1 MRTLTGHKDKALTV
15 NFSSDNNT
23 IVSCSCDRTIKL
35 WRGYDQFG
43 GYSTDL
49 ISIDFSTDGQRI
61 AIASEDGTVKL
72 WDNKGKLQQN
82 LLTDNSEIVDVKFNP
97 VGGTIA
103 TGCKDSTVKLL
114 SLKGELLETK
124 VIPSNEDHELRNISF
139 SPDGTLMAIASNDGT
154 VKLWHPGDDVIKVLQ
169 QHESGVNRV
178 TFSPCGKK
186 IASASRD
193 ATVIVWNLDG
203 TIYRTL
209 KGHKS
214 GVYDAEFS
222 PDGEIIATF
231 STDGVK
237 IWHLQESSPKPLDI
251 NEQND
256 ILALKFIDN
265 KMLALVMNN
274 QTFQLWNIEEGKLVQ
289 SRNIEGKEVYINL
302 GRFNANGSAIAI
314 ANLEPK
320 IKLCLLDL
328 DELMNNSRTWISDYL
343 GLQK

>member
-1 MRTLTGHKDKALTV
+1 
-15 NFSSDNNT
+15 
-23 IVSCSCDRTIKL
+23 
-35 WRGYDQFG
+35 
-43 GYSTDL
+43 
-49 ISIDFSTDGQRI
+49 
-61 AIASEDGTVKL
+61 
-72 WDNKGKLQQN
+72 
-82 LLTDNSEIVDVKFNP
+82 EIVDVKFNP
-97 VGGTIA
+97 VNDTIA
-103 TGCKDSTVKLL
+103 TASKDGTVKLL

-124 VIPSNEDHELRNISF
+124 VIPRNEDHELRNISF

-169 QHESGVNRV
+169 RHESGVNRV
-178 TFSPCGKK
+178 IFSPCGTK

-209 KGHKS
+209 KGHRS

-222 PDGEIIATF
+222 PDSQMMATF
-231 STDGVK
+231 SEDGLK
-237 IWHLQESSPKPLDI
+237 IWHLQEPSPKPLDI
-251 NEQND
+251 NDQDD
-256 ILALKFIDN
+256 ILVIKFTDN
-265 KMLALVMNN
+265 KMLASVTRY
-274 QTFQLWNIEEGKLVQ
+274 QTLQLWNIDEGKLVQ
-289 SRNIEGKEVYINL
+289 SQNINEDKENYINV